1 LAEKESLEGEIIE
14 AYLPEQLTADEI
26 GKIVDRVVGE
36 VGAAS
41 GRDFGKV
48 MKPVMA
54 EIAGRADGKAVK
66 EIVDKA
72 LSGL

>member
-1 LAEKESLEGEIIE
+1 M
-14 AYLPEQLTADEI
+14 TADQIRE
-26 GKIVDRVVGE
+26 IVDRVVGE

-54 EIAGRADGKAVK
+54 EVAGRADGKAVK
-66 EIVDKA
+66 EIVDKT